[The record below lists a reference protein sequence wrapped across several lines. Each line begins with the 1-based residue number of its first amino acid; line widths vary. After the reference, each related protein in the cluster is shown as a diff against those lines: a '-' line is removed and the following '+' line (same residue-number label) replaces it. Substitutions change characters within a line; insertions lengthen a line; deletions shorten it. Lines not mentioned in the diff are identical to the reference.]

1 MPRMQTFS
9 QMVLAGDDKSR
20 LPEKGRKLMRSAS
33 MLPTYSAP
41 PTGVVI
47 DFRHDAGV
55 PGKRRALVKT
65 SSVRQQA
72 EMYGN
77 LSLTRRFVSTFSG
90 CQLDPG
96 QPYAV
101 VYIFAGR
108 RDRMRVLMRYLDS
121 MLVTGALNEVHVW
134 DRTRDDDD
142 THWVHSLG
150 NKSYQ
155 IHEEADG
162 NRPMF
167 GGIYRY
173 YSTQGE
179 FVPRCGNVAR
189 NDTVLVKA
197 DDDIVFVN
205 TSYFQEFV
213 RYVYTHPSMFIVH
226 ANIVNNGVTAYY
238 QSLHVKGL
246 LAQVPAAQEYP
257 SEGFSGEL
265 CVNGSQALELHRFFL
280 AHRSLFSWKDPANDS
295 CIVFQAPEIMPGR
308 GGQGRFSLNFF
319 GARQSS
325 YSEMSTLVNRYND
338 DEHALTT
345 KATEQGHKECIYTPF
360 NVAHLSYFSQ
370 RPHADHALPG
380 YESLSKSLAVP

>member
-1 MPRMQTFS
+1 
-9 QMVLAGDDKSR
+9 
-20 LPEKGRKLMRSAS
+20 MRSDS
-33 MLPTYSAP
+33 MLPMDSASA
-41 PTGVVI
+41 TGSSI
-47 DFRHDAGV
+47 DFRHDASV
-55 PGKRRALVKT
+55 PDKRRALVKT
-65 SSVRQQA
+65 SSVRQDT
-72 EMYGN
+72 EMYGD
-77 LSLTRRFVSTFSG
+77 LSLTRRFVSTFAG
-90 CQLDPG
+90 CQHDPS
-96 QPYAV
+96 QPYTV

-142 THWVHSLG
+142 TDWVHGLP

-155 IHEEADG
+155 IHQEGDG

-167 GGIYRY
+167 SGIYRY

-197 DDDIVFVN
+197 DDDIVFVD
-205 TSYFQEFV
+205 TSHFQAFA
-213 RYVYTHPSMFIVH
+213 RYVHMHPSMFIVH

-246 LAQVPAAQEYP
+246 LAQVPTTQEYP
-257 SEGFSGEL
+257 SEGFSGDL

-280 AHRSLFSWKDPANDS
+280 AHRSLFSWEDPTNDS
-295 CIVFQAPEIMPGR
+295 CVVFQAPGIMPGK

-325 YSEMSTLVNRYND
+325 YSEMSMLVDSYID

-345 KATEQGHKECIYTPF
+345 KATEKGFKECIYTPF

-380 YESLSKSLAVP
+380 YESLSKTLAVP